1 MPEMARLPR
10 DEAQKRTA
18 AIPHVL
24 KMARHGHSSL
34 EIERATGVPARSA
47 RRYIDSAD
55 IAIAAPP
62 DMREELANI
71 ALQVAIECLES
82 ARENLPEA
90 SAHDA
95 ARSARIAADIYL
107 DLTEGR
113 RGTRVAI
120 DARSVSIGGPL
131 AEIDT
136 ARLMML
142 ADALG
147 EPGIGPAA
155 ADADAD

>member
-1 MPEMARLPR
+1 MARLPR

-136 ARLMML
+136 ERLMML

-147 EPGIGPAA
+147 EPGIGPA
-155 ADADAD
+155 DADAD

>member
-1 MPEMARLPR
+1 
-10 DEAQKRTA
+10 
-18 AIPHVL
+18 
-24 KMARHGHSSL
+24 
-34 EIERATGVPARSA
+34 
-47 RRYIDSAD
+47 
-55 IAIAAPP
+55 
-62 DMREELANI
+62 MREELANI

-136 ARLMML
+136 ERLMML

-147 EPGIGPAA
+147 EPGIGPA
-155 ADADAD
+155 DADAD